1 MDHYQKLQSLL
12 NDPDTTEIM
21 INGPERVFVEKH
33 GKKQK
38 IDMTFNSN
46 DEIVELINFMFAQR
60 NKKLTPERP
69 LGDACL
75 KDGSRINAVI
85 PPVSVNGASVTIRKF
100 SQAIKTIDDLVRLN
114 TLTPKSAKFLLAAV
128 KGKLNI
134 LFSGATGV
142 GKTVTMEMLSYHIDP
157 AERIV
162 TIEDTAELK
171 LHHPNLV
178 SLEAQPPNLEDKGEV
193 TLRDLVKN
201 ALRMRPNRII
211 LGEIRGEECID
222 YVQAMSTG
230 HRGTFGVIHG
240 NSPAEVLARMEA
252 MILMTGLAL
261 SIPDVR
267 RMIANTLDIVVQQEM
282 LPDGT
287 RHITHIAE
295 VREVERGEIVVQD
308 LFTYRVKKVME
319 DGTIVGSLR
328 PSMRVYPK
336 FFVRFQREGLV
347 DDQIFVD
354 DETDLVE

>member
-1 MDHYQKLQSLL
+1 MDHYQKLQMLL
-12 NDPDTTEIM
+12 GDPETTEIM
-21 INGPERVFVEKH
+21 INGPERVFVEKR

-38 IDMTFNSN
+38 VDMTFNSN
-46 DEIVELINFMFAQR
+46 DEIIELINFMFAQR

-85 PPVSVNGASVTIRKF
+85 PPVAVNGASVTIRKF
-100 SQAIKTIDDLVRLN
+100 SQEIKGIDDLVRLN
-114 TLTPKSAKFLLAAV
+114 TLTPKAAQFLLAAV

-142 GKTVTMEMLSYHIDP
+142 GKTVTMEMLSYHISEH
-157 AERIV
+157 ERIV

-171 LHHPNLV
+171 LHHANLV
-178 SLEAQPPNLEDKGEV
+178 SLEAQPPNEDDRGEV

-201 ALRMRPNRII
+201 SLRMRPNRII
-211 LGEIRGEECID
+211 LGEVRGEECLDFI
-222 YVQAMSTG
+222 QAMSTG

-252 MILMTGLAL
+252 MILMSGVTLN
-261 SIPDVR
+261 IQDVR
-267 RMIANTLDIVVQQEM
+267 RMIANTLDIVIQQEM
-282 LPDGT
+282 LPDGS

-295 VREVERGEIVVQD
+295 VRELERGDIVVQD
-308 LFTYRVKKVME
+308 LFTYKIKKVNE

-328 PSMRVYPK
+328 PTMRVYPK
-336 FFVRFQREGLV
+336 FFVQFQRERLL

-354 DETDLVE
+354 DETDLIE